1 MVNNQVRGQG
11 WERVAEILK
20 ALEAIV
26 RSVTFTFTE
35 MEVVG
40 RFQAEKGHP
49 LTYILTGLVC
59 CCVKSRLEGMQ

>member
-1 MVNNQVRGQG
+1 M
-11 WERVAEILK
+11 EILK

-40 RFQAEKGHP
+40 RFRAEEGHP